1 MTNGD
6 LSMDYI
12 ATEQKAP
19 FTGNGFTESENYTI
33 PEYRNDIRTPM
44 HEGAELYEIT
54 NQGEKL
60 IGVYSVKEK
69 RFIAVN
75 E

>member
-1 MTNGD
+1 
-6 LSMDYI
+6 MDYI